1 MQEDRA
7 IVAIDVGTTKV
18 CALVGELANG
28 EGLRVLGVGVGPSH
42 GLRKGIVIDLN
53 QASQSIVA
61 AVDKAQR
68 TSGMAIKAAYMG
80 ITGAHISCRNSKG
93 VVAVSRSDHVIT
105 HEDVHR
111 AVEAARAVTIPANCE
126 ILHVIPRSF
135 VVDGQEG
142 IRDPVGLKGIRL
154 EVEVHIV
161 TGATTSIQNLVQCAQ
176 RAKIEVSDLVLE
188 PLASS
193 EAVLAE
199 EEKELGVVLADVGGG
214 TTDIAI
220 FIGGNIWYSKILPVG
235 GNHLTSDIAFG
246 LRLPF
251 ATAEDVKIR
260 YGHALADTIPEEETF
275 EVAGFGSN
283 HLTIRRRQLAAIIEP
298 RVREIYALIL
308 NEIKRSGYDGL
319 LPAGVVLTGGTAS
332 LAGMAELGREELDLP
347 LRIGSP
353 HSLSG
358 LADTITG
365 PAYATSV
372 GLLLWALRQ
381 NTTGGPPESATG
393 SRPKDLWGKIM
404 EWLRSFLPRDH

>member
-1 MQEDRA
+1 MQQDQA

-18 CALVGELANG
+18 CALVGEQANG
-28 EGLRVLGVGVGPSH
+28 NGLRVLGVGVCPSH
-42 GLRKGIVIDLN
+42 GLHKGIVVNLH
-53 QASQSIVA
+53 QASQSIAA

-68 TSGMAIKAAYMG
+68 TSGMAIKEAYVG
-80 ITGAHISCRNSKG
+80 ITGAHIACKNSKG
-93 VVAVSRSDHVIT
+93 VVAISRSDHVIT

-111 AVEAARAVTIPANCE
+111 AVEAARAVPIPANGE

-142 IRDPVGLKGIRL
+142 IKDPIGLKGIRL

-176 RAKIEVSDLVLE
+176 RAEIEVSDLVLE

-193 EAVLAE
+193 EAVLTD

-220 FIGGNIWYSKILPVG
+220 FIGGNIWYSKVLPVG

-251 ATAEDVKIR
+251 ATAEEVKIR

-275 EVAGFGSN
+275 EVAGFGSE
-283 HLTIRRRQLAAIIEP
+283 HLTVRRRQLAAIIEP
-298 RVREIYALIL
+298 RVREIYTLIL

-332 LAGMAELGREELDLP
+332 LAGMAEVGREELELP

-365 PAYATSV
+365 PAYSTGV
-372 GLLLWALRQ
+372 GLLLWALRE
-381 NTTGGPPESATG
+381 NRARPAEPPPLSG
-393 SRPKDLWGKIM
+393 PKDLWGKIV
-404 EWLRSFLPRDH
+404 EWLKSFLPKNR

>member
-18 CALVGELANG
+18 CALVGELANS
-28 EGLRVLGVGVGPSH
+28 EGLRVLGVGARPSH

-235 GNHLTSDIAFG
+235 GNHLTSYIAFG